1 MRIAQHSDDFV
12 VGFEHRQGGIAMPA
26 VREWLVS
33 LGLSEYADSFAEN
46 RIDLSILPDLTDQD
60 LKDLGVVLGDRR
72 RILRAI
78 AELAGTPAI
87 PQLANAPE
95 PMPREEAERRHVT
108 VMFADLVGSTALSI
122 SMDLEDLREVIS
134 AYQQCVAEIV
144 RQHDGFVA
152 RYLGDGVLVYF
163 GYPQAHEDDA
173 EQAVRAGLELTA
185 AVAQLKTRDLLQVRI
200 GIATGLVVVGHLIP
214 SGEWQERGI
223 VGDTPNLAARLQGI
237 AEPNM
242 VVIAESTRRL
252 LGDLFRLKDLGVSD
266 LKGIP
271 GPVRVWAVLQA
282 SSVAGRFEALHPTG
296 LPALIGRE
304 EESALLLRRW
314 ERATKSE
321 GQVVMLSGEAGI
333 GKSRLT
339 AAFMELLAGEP
350 HTRLRYFCSPQYTN
364 RPLHPVIG
372 QMERAAELA
381 HDDSVQARLDRLDAI
396 LQRTSTSAQDAALI
410 AEMLSLPNDGRYPAL
425 ELTPQQRRESTLDAL
440 ILQLET
446 LTRARPVLMVLE
458 DAHWADP
465 TSLELFSR
473 AVSRISSRRVLLI
486 VTFRTEFEP
495 PWIGRAHV
503 TALTI
508 GRLTQLEAD
517 AIIDQVIGSDPLP
530 ASIRQDIIERSDG
543 IPLFIEEMTKAV
555 LEADGQGAAERAVAA
570 VPSRAAAVPA
580 TLHASLMARLDRL
593 GPAKELAQIG
603 AAIGREFSHPLLA
616 AVVRKPEVDLLTALD
631 RLIRAGLLFRQGVP
645 PYATYFFKHALVR
658 DVAYSTL
665 LREPRRA
672 LHARIAETLESQL
685 AEIAE
690 NQPELL
696 ARHWTEAGEIEKSAA
711 LWGRAGQRSAQR
723 SALVEAAEQLRRALD
738 QIATL
743 PATPALRREEIRL
756 QVALITPLL
765 HVSGYATPETRAAVE
780 RARLL
785 IEQAEALGESPE
797 DPMLLFSVLY
807 GLWVANLVA
816 FNGDVLRALA
826 VQFST
831 LADKQRM
838 AGPLMI
844 GHRLTGLSLLHTGD
858 IANGRAHLDRAFTLY
873 DAAAHRSLA
882 TRFGQDVGA
891 ASLFWKSVA
900 SWLLGYPQAA
910 RADTEHAI
918 KIAREVGHSATLVY
932 VLNFGTWTH
941 VHCGNYAAASALVD
955 ETIALTDRTG
965 SLYWG
970 AWSMMQ
976 RGCISALTGKASH
989 AVQTITSGVAAMRS
1003 SGTTMWMPLW
1013 FSYLARANAEIGQF
1027 DEARRCVGEAMIAV
1041 ETTKETWYEA
1051 EATRVA
1057 GETALLSLEVDKAE
1071 SYFERALAI
1080 AQEQQA
1086 KSWELRVAMSMA
1098 RLWRDQ
1104 GRRRQA
1110 RDLLAPVHGWFTEGY
1125 DTLDLKQAEILL
1137 AELAQ

>member
-1 MRIAQHSDDFV
+1 MRA
-12 VGFEHRQGGIAMPA
+12 
-26 VREWLVS
+26 
-33 LGLSEYADSFAEN
+33 
-46 RIDLSILPDLTDQD
+46 
-60 LKDLGVVLGDRR
+60 
-72 RILRAI
+72 
-78 AELAGTPAI
+78 
-87 PQLANAPE
+87 
-95 PMPREEAERRHVT
+95 
-108 VMFADLVGSTALSI
+108 
-122 SMDLEDLREVIS
+122 
-134 AYQQCVAEIV
+134 
-144 RQHDGFVA
+144 
-152 RYLGDGVLVYF
+152 
-163 GYPQAHEDDA
+163 
-173 EQAVRAGLELTA
+173 
-185 AVAQLKTRDLLQVRI
+185 
-200 GIATGLVVVGHLIP
+200 
-214 SGEWQERGI
+214 
-223 VGDTPNLAARLQGI
+223 
-237 AEPNM
+237 
-242 VVIAESTRRL
+242 
-252 LGDLFRLKDLGVSD
+252 
-266 LKGIP
+266 
-271 GPVRVWAVLQA
+271 WAVLQA
-282 SSVAGRFEALHPTG
+282 SSVAGRFEALHATG
-296 LPALIGRE
+296 LTALVGRE
-304 EESALLLRRW
+304 EESELLLRRW
-314 ERATKSE
+314 ERAKDGE
-321 GQVVMLSGEAGI
+321 GQVVLLSGEAGI

-350 HTRLRYFCSPQYTN
+350 HTRLRYFCSPQHTN
-364 RPLHPVIG
+364 SPLHPVIG
-372 QMERAAELA
+372 QMERAAGLA
-381 HDDSVQARLDRLDAI
+381 HDDSVQAKLDKLDA
-396 LQRTSTSAQDAALI
+396 LSCDSTSTSAQDAALL

-440 ILQLET
+440 ILQMEA
-446 LTRARPVLMVLE
+446 LTRARPVLMVFE

-486 VTFRTEFEP
+486 VTFRPEFEP

-517 AIIDQVIGSDPLP
+517 AIIDQVIGSNPLP

-543 IPLFIEEMTKAV
+543 IPLFVEEMTKAV

-616 AVVRKPEVDLLTALD
+616 AVVRKPEADLLTALD

-696 ARHWTEAGEIEKSAA
+696 ARHWTEAGEIEKAAA
-711 LWGRAGQRSAQR
+711 LWGKAGQRSAQR

-743 PATPALRREEIRL
+743 PATPALRREEIKL

-797 DPMLLFSVLY
+797 DPLLLFSVLY

-844 GHRLTGLSLLHTGD
+844 GHRLMGLSLLHTGD

-873 DAAAHRSLA
+873 DAAEHRSLA

-891 ASLFWKSVA
+891 ASLFWKSCGF
-900 SWLLGYPQAA
+900 LAA
-910 RADTEHAI
+910 RLSAGCAS
-918 KIAREVGHSATLVY
+918 GH
-932 VLNFGTWTH
+932 
-941 VHCGNYAAASALVD
+941 
-955 ETIALTDRTG
+955 RT
-965 SLYWG
+965 
-970 AWSMMQ
+970 
-976 RGCISALTGKASH
+976 
-989 AVQTITSGVAAMRS
+989 
-1003 SGTTMWMPLW
+1003 
-1013 FSYLARANAEIGQF
+1013 
-1027 DEARRCVGEAMIAV
+1027 
-1041 ETTKETWYEA
+1041 
-1051 EATRVA
+1051 
-1057 GETALLSLEVDKAE
+1057 
-1071 SYFERALAI
+1071 
-1080 AQEQQA
+1080 
-1086 KSWELRVAMSMA
+1086 
-1098 RLWRDQ
+1098 RDQ
-1104 GRRRQA
+1104 DCSRGRTL
-1110 RDLLAPVHGWFTEGY
+1110 RDVGVRVEFRHMDPRPLR
-1125 DTLDLKQAEILL
+1125 
-1137 AELAQ
+1137 ELCGGKRSCR